1 MKKKWLKIYG
11 NTVSGK
17 KGRWVVIFT
26 WLLLAAVLNMTL
38 PQANTQKN
46 EMAANLESTSP
57 SQQAKKVADM
67 EFPATSG
74 IPALLTWYKSTGMT
88 NEDLSLIQKYSMEL
102 DKNPVNSQDSVVPF
116 YQFPLP
122 VLKQQLSQDGTTL
135 ILPVT
140 FEKGTDKEIIA
151 DGLSAFK
158 EKAESIFPQNPN
170 KAKIVDKDKLLLRIT
185 GPAGISTDATALFS
199 QGDLSLLFGTV
210 AIVLILLLLIYRSPI
225 LALIP
230 LLGVG
235 IAYGVINPILG
246 GIAKAGWVEFDS
258 QALSIMT
265 VLLFGAGTDYC
276 LFLIS
281 QFRNHL
287 LEEKDKL
294 IAMKLSLKGAS
305 GAIAMSGLTVVFS
318 LLMLLLSKYGAIH
331 RFAIPFSL
339 SILIMMLASLT
350 LIPAL
355 LSIIGR
361 ASFYPFLP
369 RTREM
374 QEERAKKKGKTLLPP
389 KNKQGIGFRLG
400 NLIVKKPIHLMV
412 ITLLFLGVFAF
423 FSAKIV
429 YTYDTLS
436 AFPKDMPSREGFNI
450 ISEHFNPGELAPVQV
465 IVQTDGK
472 TNTVKDDLEEL
483 TYVDLVSEG
492 KKGAKNIDIISY
504 NVEMNINPYS
514 NKAMAHIPDLHK
526 TVKNS
531 LTSAGI
537 TNASQ
542 KVWIGGLTAEQYD
555 TEQTTNQDSNIIIPI
570 VLSIIAV
577 LLLVYLRSITATAY
591 LIGTVLL
598 SYFSALGL
606 GWVLLHYIFGVE
618 AIQGFIPLYAFV
630 FIVALGEDYN
640 IFMISSIW
648 KKSKRLPLFQAI
660 KEGVSESGSVITSA
674 GLILAGTFA
683 ILTTLPIQVL
693 VHFGTITAIGVLLDT
708 FIVRPLLVPSITVL
722 LGEWAFWPSKK
733 HFADG
738 ERTTA
743 NE

>member
-1 MKKKWLKIYG
+1 MKQKWLKIYG

-17 KGRWVVIFT
+17 KGRWVVLIT
-26 WLLLAAVLNMTL
+26 WLLLAAVINMAL
-38 PQANTQKN
+38 PQANSQKN

-57 SQQAKKVADM
+57 SQQAKKVAEK

-74 IPALLTWYKSTGMT
+74 TPALLTWYKSTGMT
-88 NEDLSLIQKYSMEL
+88 NEDLTLIQKYSKEL
-102 DKNPVNSQDSVVPF
+102 AKNPVNSQDHVMPLD
-116 YQFPLP
+116 QFPLP

-135 ILPVT
+135 LLPVT
-140 FEKGTDKEIIA
+140 FKKGTDKGIIA

-158 EKAESIFPQNPN
+158 EKAASIFPQNPN
-170 KAKIVDKDKLLLRIT
+170 KTKIADKDRLLLRIT

-210 AIVLILLLLIYRSPI
+210 AIVLVLLLIIYRSPI

-230 LLGVG
+230 LIGVG
-235 IAYGVINPILG
+235 IAYGVISPILG
-246 GIAKAGWVEFDS
+246 GIAKAGWVELDS

-281 QFRNHL
+281 RFRSHL
-287 LEEKDKL
+287 LEENDKL
-294 IAMKLSLKGAS
+294 TAMKLSLKGAS

-318 LLMLLLSKYGAIH
+318 LLVLLLSKYGAIH

-339 SILIMMLASLT
+339 SILIMMMASLT

-374 QEERAKKKGKTLLPP
+374 QEERAQKKEKSLPP
-389 KNKQGIGFRLG
+389 LKNKQGFGSRLG
-400 NLIVKKPIHLMV
+400 NLIVKKPLHLMV
-412 ITLLFLGVFAF
+412 ITLIFLGVFAI
-423 FSAKIV
+423 FSTKIV

-436 AFPKDMPSREGFNI
+436 SFPKDMPSREGFNI
-450 ISEHFNPGELAPVQV
+450 ISEHFNPGELAPAQV

-472 TNTVKDDLEEL
+472 TNTVKDDLEKL
-483 TYVDLVSEG
+483 TYVELVSEG
-492 KKGAKNIDIISY
+492 RQGEKSSNIISY
-504 NVEMNINPYS
+504 TIEMNVNPYS
-514 NKAMAHIPDLHK
+514 NKAMSHIPELRK
-526 TVKNS
+526 RVENS
-531 LTSAGI
+531 LKSAGI
-537 TNASQ
+537 SNAVD

-555 TEQTTNQDSNIIIPI
+555 TEQTTNQDSNIIIPS

-606 GWVLLHYIFGVE
+606 GWVLLHYIFNVE

-648 KKSKRLPLFQAI
+648 KKSKQLPLLQAI
-660 KEGVSESGSVITSA
+660 KEGVAESGSVITSA

-683 ILTTLPIQVL
+683 ILTTLPIQIL

-722 LGEWAFWPSKK
+722 LGKWAFWPSKK
-733 HFADG
+733 YIVAVKRNT
-738 ERTTA
+738 E
-743 NE
+743 N

>member
-1 MKKKWLKIYG
+1 
-11 NTVSGK
+11 
-17 KGRWVVIFT
+17 
-26 WLLLAAVLNMTL
+26 
-38 PQANTQKN
+38 
-46 EMAANLESTSP
+46 
-57 SQQAKKVADM
+57 
-67 EFPATSG
+67 
-74 IPALLTWYKSTGMT
+74 
-88 NEDLSLIQKYSMEL
+88 
-102 DKNPVNSQDSVVPF
+102 
-116 YQFPLP
+116 
-122 VLKQQLSQDGTTL
+122 
-135 ILPVT
+135 
-140 FEKGTDKEIIA
+140 
-151 DGLSAFK
+151 
-158 EKAESIFPQNPN
+158 
-170 KAKIVDKDKLLLRIT
+170 
-185 GPAGISTDATALFS
+185 
-199 QGDLSLLFGTV
+199 
-210 AIVLILLLLIYRSPI
+210 
-225 LALIP
+225 
-230 LLGVG
+230 
-235 IAYGVINPILG
+235 
-246 GIAKAGWVEFDS
+246 
-258 QALSIMT
+258 
-265 VLLFGAGTDYC
+265 
-276 LFLIS
+276 
-281 QFRNHL
+281 
-287 LEEKDKL
+287 
-294 IAMKLSLKGAS
+294 
-305 GAIAMSGLTVVFS
+305 
-318 LLMLLLSKYGAIH
+318 
-331 RFAIPFSL
+331 
-339 SILIMMLASLT
+339 
-350 LIPAL
+350 
-355 LSIIGR
+355 
-361 ASFYPFLP
+361 
-369 RTREM
+369 
-374 QEERAKKKGKTLLPP
+374 
-389 KNKQGIGFRLG
+389 
-400 NLIVKKPIHLMV
+400 
-412 ITLLFLGVFAF
+412 
-423 FSAKIV
+423 
-429 YTYDTLS
+429 
-436 AFPKDMPSREGFNI
+436 MPSREGFNI

-472 TNTVKDDLEEL
+472 TNTVKDDLEKL
-483 TYVDLVSEG
+483 TYVELVSEG
-492 KKGAKNIDIISY
+492 KQGAKNINIISY

-514 NKAMAHIPDLHK
+514 NKAMAHIPELRK

-531 LTSAGI
+531 LKSAGI

-660 KEGVSESGSVITSA
+660 KEGVAESGSVITSA

-722 LGEWAFWPSKK
+722 LGKWAFWPSKK